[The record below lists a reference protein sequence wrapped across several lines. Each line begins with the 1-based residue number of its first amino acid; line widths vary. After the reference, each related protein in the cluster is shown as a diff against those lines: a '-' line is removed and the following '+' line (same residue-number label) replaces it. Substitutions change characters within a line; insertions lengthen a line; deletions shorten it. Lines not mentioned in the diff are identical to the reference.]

1 MSDPALLHEPR
12 GALTPGEDGMASLRA
27 IITAAPDY
35 LERDGWILLEHGAD
49 QAAAVT
55 RELVARG
62 LRHVRSHRD
71 LAGHERMTEA
81 QRA

>member
-1 MSDPALLHEPR
+1 MLPRFDVPGLRVVPQHPTAMPHKSDC
-12 GALTPGEDGMASLRA
+12 
-27 IITAAPDY
+27 
-35 LERDGWILLEHGAD
+35 ERYTFLVLDGWLLLEHGSG
-49 QAAAVT
+49 QAAEVA

-62 LRHVRSHRD
+62 LTHVRSHRD